1 MKANK
6 KSDEFA
12 DLVSRVSALS
22 KKDYKALWL
31 ITRQYRKADRSLE
44 KTFIRQKKEQ
54 LPKTSKAED
63 KTAVGLGYELA

>member
-44 KTFIRQKKEQ
+44 KAFIRQKKES
-54 LPKTSKAED
+54 LPSKSKAED
-63 KTAVGLGYELA
+63 KTAIGLNYELA